1 MPCYHP
7 IDAWRSAKGVFFRDT
22 IDSSKIKLPCGRCI
36 GCKLERSRQW
46 AVRLTHELRF
56 HELSS
61 FITLTYSEEHLPKS
75 GSLDVKVFQDFMKR
89 FRKAIYPRKIRFF
102 HAGEYGE
109 KRGRPHYHAIIFGE
123 SFSCGRCSV
132 SMPLKCSLCGA
143 YGFEKSPRG
152 DVTWLSPA
160 LDRLWGFGLAR
171 VGAVTFE
178 SAAYVARYCTKKITG
193 PNARDH
199 YERICEVT
207 GEVFQLKPEYATMS
221 RRPGI
226 GAQHFERY
234 SSEIYPHDNIAVRG
248 VLCKPPIFYDRMLE
262 KRDPMA
268 YALLKEEREFALV
281 LSPSQDRTP
290 RRLAEREVCK
300 LAQVGQLSRR
310 YEIG

>member
-1 MPCYHP
+1 M
-7 IDAWRSAKGVFFRDT
+7 
-22 IDSSKIKLPCGRCI
+22 
-36 GCKLERSRQW
+36 
-46 AVRLTHELRF
+46 HELRF

-61 FITLTYSEEHLPKS
+61 FITLTYSEENLPKS

-89 FRKAIYPRKIRFF
+89 FRKAIEPRKIRFF

-123 SFSCGRCSV
+123 SFSCGRCV
-132 SMPLKCSLCGA
+132 HTLPLKCVYCGA
-143 YGFEKSPRG
+143 YKFDRSPRG

-160 LDRLWGFGLAR
+160 LDELWGFGLAR
-171 VGAVTFE
+171 IGAVTFE

-193 PNARDH
+193 PRAGAH
-199 YERICEVT
+199 YERICEAT
-207 GEVFQLKPEYATMS
+207 GEIFSLKPEYATMS

-226 GAQHFERY
+226 GALHFDKFN
-234 SSEIYPHDNIAVRG
+234 SEIYPSDVVAVRG
-248 VLCKPPIFYDRMLE
+248 VLCKPPRFYDRMLE
-262 KRDPMA
+262 KHDPMA
-268 YALLKEEREFALV
+268 YALLKEEREFALT

-290 RRLAEREVCK
+290 RRLAEREVVK